1 MRWRFEMTG
10 TSTPDENGDGPA
22 ATDGSRSVDPR
33 ADGGVTETAS
43 ATETTTAEAWSRSE
57 TALSTIVGRPILVG
71 IVTIIVAFLTLPVL
85 VTFVS
90 SFAQSATGV
99 VPRGFVTFEH
109 WRQVLGFGDHGVRT
123 NALPGL
129 AFSLAVATGGM
140 VLNVIIGV
148 PVAYALARYDF
159 FARNWV
165 NTFAILPLVP
175 GLILGIAFVQ
185 TYPNHGRSALGL
197 IVGYCLLKSPYMI
210 LTVQSSFQSMDLV
223 RLEESARS
231 LGASWP
237 RTFLTIIVPHAKRG
251 IVAGCIITWTL
262 AAAEFNFTYMVASGS
277 PDPFAIFLYRNI
289 SNATHLQ
296 SAAAVSVYFVIVV
309 AAILVLQLLGNRGFS
324 TAQR

>member
-1 MRWRFEMTG
+1 MTG
-10 TSTPDENGDGPA
+10 PTESDENGGDPTSAPGSERVGPRPDGGATEA
-22 ATDGSRSVDPR
+22 ATG
-33 ADGGVTETAS
+33 E
-43 ATETTTAEAWSRSE
+43 EWSRSG
-57 TALSTIVGRPILVG
+57 TALSTAVGRPLLVSVVA
-71 IVTIIVAFLTLPVL
+71 IVVAFLTVPVI

-90 SFAQSATGV
+90 SFAQSAAGV

-109 WRQVLGFGDHGVRT
+109 WRQVLGFGDHGVQA
-123 NALPGL
+123 NAIPGL
-129 AFSLAVATGGM
+129 AFSLAIATGGM
-140 VLNVIIGV
+140 LLNVIIGV

-159 FARNWV
+159 YARDWV

-185 TYPNHGRSALGL
+185 TYPEHGRSALGL
-197 IVGYCLLKSPYMI
+197 IAGYCLLKSPYMV

-237 RTFLTIIVPHAKRG
+237 RAFLTIVVPHAKRG

-277 PDPFAIFLYRNI
+277 PDPFAVFLYRNI

-309 AAILVLQLLGNRGFS
+309 AAILVLQLLGKRGFS
-324 TAQR
+324 TAHQ

>member
-1 MRWRFEMTG
+1 MTG
-10 TSTPDENGDGPA
+10 PTESDETDSGPA
-22 ATDGSRSVDPR
+22 SAAESERADPR
-33 ADGGVTETAS
+33 PDGGTTES
-43 ATETTTAEAWSRSE
+43 ATAEKWSRSG
-57 TALSTIVGRPILVG
+57 TALSTAGGRPLLVG
-71 IVTIIVAFLTLPVL
+71 VVTVVVAFLTVPVI

-90 SFAQSATGV
+90 SFAGSAAGV

-109 WRQVLGFGDHGVRT
+109 WQQVLGFGTHGVQA
-123 NALPGL
+123 NAIPGL
-129 AFSLAVATGGM
+129 AFSLAIATGGM
-140 VLNVIIGV
+140 LLNVVIGV

-159 FARNWV
+159 YARDWV
-165 NTFAILPLVP
+165 NTLAILPLVP

-197 IVGYCLLKSPYMI
+197 LAGYCLLKSPYMV
-210 LTVQSSFQSMDLV
+210 LTVQSSFQSMELV

-237 RTFLTIIVPHAKRG
+237 RTVLTIIVPHAKRG

-296 SAAAVSVYFVIVV
+296 SAAAVSVYFTIVV

>member
-1 MRWRFEMTG
+1 MPGPTELNEDG
-10 TSTPDENGDGPA
+10 GDAGSTLESGRG
-22 ATDGSRSVDPR
+22 DPR
-33 ADGGVTETAS
+33 PDGGTTEGA
-43 ATETTTAEAWSRSE
+43 ADPWSRSGS
-57 TALSTIVGRPILVG
+57 ALSTVVGRPVLVA
-71 IVTIIVAFLTLPVL
+71 VVSVVVAFLTVPVL

-90 SFAQSATGV
+90 SFARSASGV
-99 VPRGFVTFEH
+99 LPQGFVTFDH
-109 WRQVLGFGDHGVRT
+109 WLKVLGFGERGVRT
-123 NALPGL
+123 NAIPGL
-129 AFSLAVATGGM
+129 AFSLAIATGGM
-140 VLNVIIGV
+140 VLNVVVGV

-159 FARNWV
+159 YARNWV

-185 TYPNHGRSALGL
+185 TYPEHGRSALGL
-197 IVGYCLLKSPYMI
+197 IAGYCLLKSPYMV

-296 SAAAVSVYFVIVV
+296 SAAAVSVYFAIVV
-309 AAILVLQLLGNRGFS
+309 AAILGLQLLGNRGFS